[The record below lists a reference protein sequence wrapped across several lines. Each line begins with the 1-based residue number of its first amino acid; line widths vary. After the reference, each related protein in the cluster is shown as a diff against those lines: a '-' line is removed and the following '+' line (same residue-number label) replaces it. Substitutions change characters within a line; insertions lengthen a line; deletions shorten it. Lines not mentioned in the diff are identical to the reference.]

1 VTPPKNAVILTHGD
15 VDGVCAAAI
24 AKTSYHKAEVEFTTP
39 SDFISKLVS
48 LSEHDCV
55 IILDLGISATKEAEA
70 RAAFQKLSKTSG
82 IIYIDHHI
90 RPPGLT
96 ERSLACNRI
105 VHKTDA
111 STSELAWEFFKP
123 APSHDFIA
131 VIGAIGDYTEKTP
144 QMQGLIKKYGERRVY
159 PEALFLEWALMVAG
173 GSFKRGVVEEL
184 VQGKW
189 PYQMS
194 IMGEEADSIIR
205 RQRTLER
212 YVREKAEKICE
223 HVMLIRDPPFKAT
236 GPAANILTNFDN
248 VDVGLASRR
257 EGNSVYLSLRRHKES
272 DVDLASL
279 IEESALNFGGVG
291 GGHKE
296 AAGGKIP
303 VEKFDEFLLEIRR
316 RLPKEQLKR
325 TRKWDVESMDTKMI
339 KRKLF
344 KEIIE
349 RERAEEELK
358 EAEDRYR
365 TLFEQSPSGIL
376 LIDPKTAGIIEFN
389 DTAHR
394 QLGYSR
400 DGFAKLQISDFDALE
415 TPQETKARIT
425 KILRE
430 GKDVFETKH
439 RTKDGKLRDILVIV
453 QKTRISGKDVFH
465 CIFHD
470 ITERKRAEEEIRKS
484 EERYRSLVETLPD
497 VIFSLSEDGTFTSLN
512 SAFEKITGWS
522 RAEWLGKSF
531 APLIHPD
538 DLSLAMESFQKTLR
552 GESPSLHKLRIL
564 SKSGEYYLGEFMSMP
579 QIKDGKVVGEF
590 GIAHDITE
598 RNRLEMALEKRM
610 HDLGKRV
617 KELRCLYNI
626 SEMVNKPGVSLEGI
640 IQGTVDLIPP
650 AWQYPEIACARITM
664 EGKEYETK
672 NFKETVW
679 RQVSNI
685 VSHDEQIGAVEVY
698 YLKERPES
706 DEGPFLKE
714 ERSLINAIAEQL
726 GRITGHKKTNPTEGG

>member
-1 VTPPKNAVILTHGD
+1 ML
-15 VDGVCAAAI
+15 
-24 AKTSYHKAEVEFTTP
+24 
-39 SDFISKLVS
+39 
-48 LSEHDCV
+48 
-55 IILDLGISATKEAEA
+55 
-70 RAAFQKLSKTSG
+70 
-82 IIYIDHHI
+82 
-90 RPPGLT
+90 
-96 ERSLACNRI
+96 
-105 VHKTDA
+105 
-111 STSELAWEFFKP
+111 
-123 APSHDFIA
+123 
-131 VIGAIGDYTEKTP
+131 
-144 QMQGLIKKYGERRVY
+144 
-159 PEALFLEWALMVAG
+159 
-173 GSFKRGVVEEL
+173 
-184 VQGKW
+184 
-189 PYQMS
+189 
-194 IMGEEADSIIR
+194 
-205 RQRTLER
+205 
-212 YVREKAEKICE
+212 
-223 HVMLIRDPPFKAT
+223 LIRNPPFKAT
-236 GPAANILTNFDN
+236 GSAATILTDFDN

-272 DVDLASL
+272 DVNLASL

-291 GGHKE
+291 GGHKA

-303 VEKFDEFLLEIRR
+303 VNMFDEFLLEIRR

-325 TRKWDVESMDTKMI
+325 TRELDVESMDTKMI

-344 KEIIE
+344 REIIE
-349 RERAEEELK
+349 RKRAEEELRESEK
-358 EAEDRYR
+358 KYY
-365 TLFEQSPSGIL
+365 TLFENASDAVFICDTETGKILYANKKAEKLTGKCRDELIGAHQSELHPPDDVESTKKGFMDDVRHDGTVNKEVVVMRKDGTRIPVLISANTFKLGRKKVIQGIFHDITERKRAEETL
-376 LIDPKTAGIIEFN
+376 RESEKRFRDIAENTREWIWEVDAKGKYIFASPAIEKI
-389 DTAHR
+389 
-394 QLGYSR
+394 LGYKPEEVLKKR
-400 DGFAKLQISDFDALE
+400 FYDLFHPEDREKLKKAAFEAFAKKQPFREFVNRNVHKSGE
-415 TPQETKARIT
+415 TVWLST
-425 KILRE
+425 
-430 GKDVFETKH
+430 
-439 RTKDGKLRDILVIV
+439 
-453 QKTRISGKDVFH
+453 SGVPIIDEKGNLLGYRGADT
-465 CIFHD
+465 D

-531 APLIHPD
+531 VTLIHPD

-564 SKSGEYYLGEFMSMP
+564 SKFGEYYLGEFMSMP

-590 GIAHDITE
+590 GIAYDITE

-650 AWQYPEIACARITM
+650 AWQYPEIACARITIK
-664 EGKEYETK
+664 GKEYETK

-726 GRITGHKKTNPTEGG
+726 GRITGRKKAEDAVFKEP